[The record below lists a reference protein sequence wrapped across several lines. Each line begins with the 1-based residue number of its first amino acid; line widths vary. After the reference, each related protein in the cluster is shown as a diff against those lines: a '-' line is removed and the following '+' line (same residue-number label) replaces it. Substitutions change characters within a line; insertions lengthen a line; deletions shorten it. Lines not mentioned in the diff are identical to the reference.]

1 MRRRTVVLLCLSGVV
16 GVVLAAGVLIGTLGM
31 DARGYRAASESMV
44 PTLQLG
50 DRVTLNQG
58 AYEDAPPQIGDIV
71 IHHPPTS
78 ASGFVGCESP
88 PGAMCMQTSKEPAD
102 LSLIK
107 RVVAGP
113 GDRLAMENG
122 IVVRNGERADE
133 PYVADCERGEG
144 CDYPQPITVP
154 EGHYYLLGDN
164 RGASDDSRF
173 WGPVPLEWI
182 EGRVEDCDPLRIS
195 CSPLR

>member
-1 MRRRTVVLLCLSGVV
+1 MRRWAVVLLCLSGLLGLLLV
-16 GVVLAAGVLIGTLGM
+16 AGVLIRTLGM

-44 PTLQLG
+44 PTLQRG

-58 AYEDAPPQIGDIV
+58 AYDDAPPQIGDIV

-88 PGAMCMQTSKEPAD
+88 AGAMCMQASKEPAD
-102 LSLIK
+102 LTLLK

-113 GDRLAMENG
+113 GDRLALEDG

-133 PYVADCERGEG
+133 PYVADCGGVEA
-144 CDYPQPITVP
+144 CDFPQPITVP
-154 EGHYYLLGDN
+154 EGHYFMLGDN

-182 EGRVEDCDPLRIS
+182 EGRVEDCDLLRIS